1 MIDLPFL
8 TNLLLTVNDILA
20 SAVLIVSFSL
30 LVYLVLQNRYTPI
43 ARALAVLLGSIV
55 VVFGGDV
62 LTQQVQREETL
73 HFLLRAQ
80 WLGIVGVPA
89 GYIHLADALLDFSGQ
104 HNLRRRWSVPMAY
117 VISAVFLALAWG
129 TDLVLRNGVQVQP
142 VAQFNAGPLFWVF
155 TLYFTIACL
164 AGLATTLHVRDAAL
178 TPTLRR
184 RITYLSLTFVGP
196 AIAVYPF
203 LIIPLPENMIPFT
216 VVLFLVAVGN
226 VAVLMMTTVMVYSIA
241 FQGLPLPDRL
251 IKQDFIRW
259 VLYGPFVGVSIA
271 LFLRATPI
279 LARWLGLPEQAL

>member
-117 VISAVFLALAWG
+117 VISAVFWRWHGGQTWCYATASRFNLLHNSTPVRSSGSSRSTSPSRVSPGW
-129 TDLVLRNGVQVQP
+129 QP
-142 VAQFNAGPLFWVF
+142 RSTCATQRSHQPCAGGSH
-155 TLYFTIACL
+155 T
-164 AGLATTLHVRDAAL
+164 
-178 TPTLRR
+178 
-184 RITYLSLTFVGP
+184 
-196 AIAVYPF
+196 
-203 LIIPLPENMIPFT
+203 
-216 VVLFLVAVGN
+216 
-226 VAVLMMTTVMVYSIA
+226 
-241 FQGLPLPDRL
+241 
-251 IKQDFIRW
+251 
-259 VLYGPFVGVSIA
+259 
-271 LFLRATPI
+271 
-279 LARWLGLPEQAL
+279 